1 MMTANVETNWE
12 QANQRYLVA
21 ALALLKHRLERY
33 AATRNQ
39 SREADTDRH
48 NGGLDADGCLHRP
61 SDAARISAYTQ
72 REQDARS
79 SQTPIID
86 EFGSDQQALQEAEAA
101 LPAPANL
108 MRLCE
113 IFQLSDFERD
123 VLLLCAG
130 IELDGQLAA
139 LCASVQGYPGQKSG
153 EQIDYSA
160 SAMCPT
166 FGLALAALP
175 RAHWDALSP
184 DAPLRHWH
192 LIEIDQGNILTAS
205 PLHVDEYILHYL
217 AGVPCLDARLAH
229 LMTTPPP
236 RTKEELVPSQRALAE
251 RLSALWEHTV
261 SMTSPN
267 WLAPGT
273 TISGRPV
280 VQLCGEDA
288 DGQMAI
294 AAAACTTL
302 GLRLRVIAANILP
315 TIPQEIALVIR
326 LWERTAAMGGEVL
339 LLDCRELDLAATA
352 QVNAVTRLIEQVRSP
367 LIVTNR
373 ERLVLPGLARS
384 LQLFD
389 VRKPTPAEQRT
400 LWHSSLAPYKLN
412 GLVNQLVAQFQLSA
426 STIQAT
432 AASILRMGQD
442 EPGTQLWD
450 ACRLQAR
457 PQLDGL
463 AQRIE
468 PRADWDDL
476 ILPEAQKQL
485 LHVIVAQVRQ
495 RATVYETWDFRPG
508 GARGLGISALFAG
521 ASGTGKTLAAEV
533 VANTLHLDL
542 YRVDLSS
549 VVSKYVGETE
559 KNLRRVFDAAEEG
572 GVVLL
577 FDEADALFGKRGEVK
592 DSHDRYAN
600 IEVSY
605 LLQRMEEYRGLAI
618 LTTNFKQALDTAFL
632 RRIRFVV
639 SFPFPDAAQRAEIWR
654 HIFSAS
660 LPTSG
665 LDIQQLARLNI
676 AGGNIRTIALNAAFL
691 AAEAGEAVQMK
702 HLLRSAGIEYT
713 KMEKPLTTAEIGD
726 WV

>member
-33 AATRNQ
+33 ASTRNQ
-39 SREADTDRH
+39 SREADADNRDGGSDSDQH
-48 NGGLDADGCLHRP
+48 NGGLDA
-61 SDAARISAYTQ
+61 
-72 REQDARS
+72 RS
-79 SQTPIID
+79 SQPPTID
-86 EFGSDQQALQEAEAA
+86 RFVNHQHMLQEAEAA

-130 IELDGQLAA
+130 IELDGQLAT
-139 LCASVQGYPGQKSG
+139 LCASVQGYPGQRSG
-153 EQIDYSA
+153 EQTGYSA
-160 SAMCPT
+160 PAMCPT

-175 RAHWDALSP
+175 GAHWDALSP
-184 DAPLRHWH
+184 DAPLRYWH
-192 LIEIDQGNILTAS
+192 LIELDQGNILTAS

-217 AGVPCLDARLAH
+217 AGVPCLDTRLAH
-229 LMTTPPP
+229 FMTTPPT
-236 RTKEELVPSQRALAE
+236 RAKEELVPSQRSLAE
-251 RLSALWEHTV
+251 RLSAHWEQTA

-267 WLAPGT
+267 WLTPGT
-273 TISGRPV
+273 TISGQPV

-288 DGQMAI
+288 DGQQAI
-294 AAAACTTL
+294 AAAACTML
-302 GLRLRVIAANILP
+302 GLRLRVIAANLLP
-315 TIPQEIALVIR
+315 TTPQEISLVIR
-326 LWERTAAMGGEVL
+326 LWERTAALSGEVL

-352 QVNAVTRLIEQVRSP
+352 QINAVARLIQQVRSP
-367 LIVTNR
+367 LIVTSR
-373 ERLVLPGLARS
+373 EHLVLPGIARS

-389 VRKPTPAEQRT
+389 VRRPTSAEQRT
-400 LWHSSLAPYKLN
+400 LWRSSLAPYELN
-412 GLVNQLVAQFQLSA
+412 GQVNQLVAQFQLSA

-468 PRADWDDL
+468 PRAGWDDL

-533 VANTLHLDL
+533 MANTLHLDL

-665 LDIQQLARLNI
+665 LDVQQLARLNI

-702 HLLRSAGIEYT
+702 YLLRSAGIEYA